1 MMISNPSNS
10 LEWMIFLAQKY
21 SSMFIKGT
29 WLTLY
34 ISVVGTLLGFV
45 LGYIVGIVNDVKLN
59 DGDNIVK
66 KVLIRIVKVIFTV
79 YVEVFRD
86 TPMIVQ
92 AMIVYYGRQTMHSQL
107 STWTMN
113 RRHNMSE
120 TVISIKDL
128 SKSFGDHEVL
138 RKIDIDVHSG
148 EVICI
153 VGSSGSGK
161 STLLRCINKLE
172 KQTSGKI
179 LYHDKEVR
187 NVQKDINDY
196 RSKVGMVFQSFNLFN
211 NMTVLQNCMLCTRRV
226 LHLPKQEAFDR
237 AITHL
242 KAVGMAP
249 YINAKP
255 SQLSGGQ
262 KQRVA
267 IARSLCMNPEVLL
280 FDEPTSALDPEMVGE
295 VLNVMKD
302 LARTG
307 LTMIIV
313 THEMA
318 FARDVSTRTIFMDS
332 GYVAEDAAPSEL
344 FTNPKNPRTREFLS
358 RYLAG

>member
-1 MMISNPSNS
+1 
-10 LEWMIFLAQKY
+10 
-21 SSMFIKGT
+21 
-29 WLTLY
+29 
-34 ISVVGTLLGFV
+34 
-45 LGYIVGIVNDVKLN
+45 
-59 DGDNIVK
+59 
-66 KVLIRIVKVIFTV
+66 
-79 YVEVFRD
+79 
-86 TPMIVQ
+86 
-92 AMIVYYGRQTMHSQL
+92 
-107 STWTMN
+107 
-113 RRHNMSE
+113 MSE

-280 FDEPTSALDPEMVGE
+280 FDEPTSALDPEM
-295 VLNVMKD
+295 
-302 LARTG
+302 
-307 LTMIIV
+307 
-313 THEMA
+313 A

>member
-1 MMISNPSNS
+1 MGEKI
-10 LEWMIFLAQKY
+10 
-21 SSMFIKGT
+21 
-29 WLTLY
+29 
-34 ISVVGTLLGFV
+34 
-45 LGYIVGIVNDVKLN
+45 
-59 DGDNIVK
+59 
-66 KVLIRIVKVIFTV
+66 
-79 YVEVFRD
+79 
-86 TPMIVQ
+86 
-92 AMIVYYGRQTMHSQL
+92 
-107 STWTMN
+107 
-113 RRHNMSE
+113 
-120 TVISIKDL
+120 ISIEDL

-138 RKIDIDVHSG
+138 RKIDISVEKG

-161 STLLRCINKLE
+161 STLLRCINRLE
-172 KQTSGKI
+172 HPTNGKI
-179 LYHDKEVR
+179 LYHGKEIRDVQKEV
-187 NVQKDINDY
+187 NEY
-196 RSKVGMVFQSFNLFN
+196 RSRVGMVFQSFNLFN
-211 NMTVLQNCMLCTRRV
+211 NMTVLQNCMCGTRKI
-226 LHLPKQEAFDR
+226 LHLSKEESFNR

-242 KAVGMAP
+242 KKVGMAP

-267 IARSLCMNPEVLL
+267 IARALCMNPEVLL

-302 LARTG
+302 LAKTG

-318 FARDVSTRTIFMDS
+318 FARDVSTRTIFMDR
-332 GYVAEDAAPSEL
+332 GYIAEDAAPDEL